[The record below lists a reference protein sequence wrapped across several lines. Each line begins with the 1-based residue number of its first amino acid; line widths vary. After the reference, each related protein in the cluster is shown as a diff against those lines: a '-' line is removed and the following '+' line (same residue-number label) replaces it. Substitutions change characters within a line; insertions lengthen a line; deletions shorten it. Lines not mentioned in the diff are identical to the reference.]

1 MTIQHRKTSTKK
13 NNPYGEAMQE
23 MEKKLSKSYKKLESD
38 IKKHAPITTI
48 KKDSHDL
55 LIHLGECNYLM
66 QECKKIE
73 KKRKTQRK
81 SKK

>member
-13 NNPYGEAMQE
+13 INPYGKALEE
-23 MEKKLSKSYKKLESD
+23 MEKKLNKSYRKLACD
-38 IKKHAPITTI
+38 IKKKAPITTI

-66 QECKKIE
+66 QECKKIA
-73 KKRKTQRK
+73 KKRKTQH
-81 SKK
+81 KKKK